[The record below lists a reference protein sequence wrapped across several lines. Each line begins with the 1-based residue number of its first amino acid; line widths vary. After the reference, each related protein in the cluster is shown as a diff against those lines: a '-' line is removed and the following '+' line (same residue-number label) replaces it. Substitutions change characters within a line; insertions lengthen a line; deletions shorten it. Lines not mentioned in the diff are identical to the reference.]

1 MSSTNPNNI
10 EDESE
15 KQKEEIKQLKE
26 KMIELEDEREKQKE
40 EIKHLKER
48 IIELEDVVLR
58 ILNNHLI

>member
-1 MSSTNPNNI
+1 
-10 EDESE
+10 
-15 KQKEEIKQLKE
+15 
-26 KMIELEDEREKQKE
+26 IELEDEREKQKE